1 MRKLL
6 HGGSHEL
13 RIYDATGT
21 HLSSH
26 GGEGGG
32 PSGFARLVEMSRC
45 GSDSLYALDV
55 SGIMKVFSELIRSVN
70 WLATRRWLAGA
81 SAGLLSISAI
91 RAMPDGVDRGVAAS
105 LVLSVALLWYALVGR
120 LPGWFRR

>member
-91 RAMPDGVDRGVAAS
+91 RAMPDGVDRG
-105 LVLSVALLWYALVGR
+105 
-120 LPGWFRR
+120 